1 MHPLLESNIL
11 IIEFLRL
18 IFKYFPLVR
27 EVKQQILYQ
36 VVIST
41 SSIIIAAA
49 PLASKGSV
57 FIIEKGGGR

>member
-1 MHPLLESNIL
+1 MLESNIL

-27 EVKQQILYQ
+27 EVKQKVLYQ

-49 PLASKGSV
+49 PLAAKSSV
-57 FIIEKGGGR
+57 FKIEEGGGK